1 MKALAVAVML
11 FVGSPALAADDVLH
25 RYMDTV
31 LDFVGITSA
40 NCVGNYDQS
49 MTLKA
54 RTELNFSPSEIVAYC
69 VCSTKLLVGEMGES
83 DWRSMEASKEL
94 PMKFAEP
101 LKKARF
107 TCAKKLWDARRGR

>member
-1 MKALAVAVML
+1 MKAAVVVVTLLVA
-11 FVGSPALAADDVLH
+11 SPAFAADEVLK

-54 RTELNFSPSEIVAYC
+54 RTELNFSPAEIAAYC

-83 DWRSMEASKEL
+83 DWRSMEANIEL
-94 PMKFAEP
+94 PVKFAEP
-101 LKKARF
+101 LKKARLA
-107 TCAKKLWDARRGR
+107 CAKKLWDARRGR